1 MQIKRTDEKRNAPTG
16 WVQAARFNKELI
28 VDELYH
34 YEIGS
39 TSSALFARNKLVPA
53 QLGRYVAIT
62 VLRVLAP
69 GRFGNLVTV
78 TVDAWLTEAGM

>member
-1 MQIKRTDEKRNAPTG
+1 VHK
-16 WVQAARFNKELI
+16 
-28 VDELYH
+28 LYH
-34 YEIGS
+34 DEIRS
-39 TSSALFARNKLVPA
+39 ASSALFARNKLVPA